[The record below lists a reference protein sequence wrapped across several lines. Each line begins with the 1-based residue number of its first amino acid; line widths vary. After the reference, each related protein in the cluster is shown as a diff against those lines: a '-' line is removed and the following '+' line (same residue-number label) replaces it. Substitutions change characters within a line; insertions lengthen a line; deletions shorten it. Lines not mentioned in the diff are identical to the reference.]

1 MSAVR
6 PRTFMIEHV
15 SDFQYAEP
23 AHGSWMVLRL
33 RPREDQGQHVLRFD
47 LHIDP
52 LASATPFEDSFG
64 NACHLF
70 NVHREH
76 RHACVHAKTQVET
89 AEAPRLVDH
98 MTKDGW
104 DTLAERVDLVHSWE
118 FLKPSR
124 FARASPTLDDFAA
137 AHGIGRGATPLS
149 TLLETASTLH
159 RTFRYEP
166 GATKVDSPIERILET
181 HQGVCQ
187 DYTHVMIALARSWGI
202 PSRYIS
208 GYLHFEGVA
217 GEQTVIGASHAW
229 AEFLLPDIG
238 WLGIDPTNDTLADHR
253 HIRVA
258 VGRDYAD
265 AAPTRGAVFGGGEVA
280 LEVRV
285 SVVDGEEPVPVGKPH
300 AGRAN
305 LSNVASSPPAPQTGT
320 NQ

>member
-33 RPREDQGQHVLRFD
+33 RPREDQGQRVLRFD

-76 RHACVHAKTQVET
+76 RHVCVHAKTQVET

-98 MTKDGW
+98 MTKNGW

-149 TLLETASTLH
+149 TAS
-159 RTFRYEP
+159 RN
-166 GATKVDSPIERILET
+166 
-181 HQGVCQ
+181 GVHAPS
-187 DYTHVMIALARSWGI
+187 DI
-202 PSRYIS
+202 P
-208 GYLHFEGVA
+208 A
-217 GEQTVIGASHAW
+217 
-229 AEFLLPDIG
+229 
-238 WLGIDPTNDTLADHR
+238 
-253 HIRVA
+253 
-258 VGRDYAD
+258 
-265 AAPTRGAVFGGGEVA
+265 
-280 LEVRV
+280 
-285 SVVDGEEPVPVGKPH
+285 
-300 AGRAN
+300 
-305 LSNVASSPPAPQTGT
+305 T
-320 NQ
+320 NQEPRRWIHRSNAFWKRTKASVRTTRM